1 MMMSSQASDQSIRV
15 PSLVLL
21 VEDDAIIAL
30 TTQMLLEEIG
40 VEEVRVAGSVAD
52 ALGHIAQARFDLA
65 VLDLNLGRE
74 TSLPVAEQLFAQLV
88 PVIFATGYGDTDL
101 PEAYKSARILS
112 KPYRLD
118 DLRRAIMGA

>member
-1 MMMSSQASDQSIRV
+1 MSSEPSDQLTQV

-52 ALGHIAQARFDLA
+52 ALVHVAETRFDLA
-65 VLDLNLGRE
+65 VLDLNLGKE
-74 TSLPVAEQLFAQLV
+74 TSLPVAEQLFAQFV
-88 PVIFATGYGDTDL
+88 PVIFATGYGDIGL
-101 PEAYKSARILS
+101 PEAYRSARILS

-118 DLRRAIMGA
+118 DLRRAITNA